1 MYYAKHYL
9 SLTKQNKNFSQKK
22 RLWRIIMRINH
33 KQRKTGTMRVWSLNR
48 SLICSSVAIL
58 AVLFFAACTSDNNS
72 NDPKPGE
79 ELKSN
84 KQRVL
89 NPDVPSSDIL
99 ELSEGNT
106 EFAFDLYQ
114 ELTQTGDNN
123 FFFSPLSISIALAMT
138 YAGSLGE
145 TKSQMADVLHFT
157 LEDSKLHTTFNALD
171 LALESRGQDA
181 QGADGDPFRLH
192 VVNALWGQTG
202 YPFKSDFLDLL
213 ALNYGAGMTLLDFT
227 TAAEPARIMIND
239 WVAQQTEDRILDLIP
254 EGAITAL
261 TRLVLTNAVYFNAA
275 WLHPFEEEN
284 TAPAEFDT
292 AEGPVTVDMMQQTEF
307 FPYAEVEGCQA
318 VELPYDG
325 EELSMVILMPN
336 EESFDAFESSLSEDK
351 IAQIMGE
358 LDYQDVT
365 LTMPK
370 FSFTSDFLLG
380 KVLTEMGM
388 SDAFDDALADFNGM
402 AETYELYISK
412 VIHKA
417 FVGVDEAGTEAAA
430 ATAVIMEGRG
440 VPEEPVEMRVDRP
453 FIFFIR
459 DIQTQA
465 IVFLGRVLDPTQE

>member
-1 MYYAKHYL
+1 MHANH
-9 SLTKQNKNFSQKK
+9 QKK
-22 RLWRIIMRINH
+22 KSGARRTRGM
-33 KQRKTGTMRVWSLNR
+33 WSFNR
-48 SLICSSVAIL
+48 SIICSSVAIL
-58 AVLFFAACTSDNNS
+58 AVISFAACTSDNNS

-79 ELKSN
+79 ELKSS
-84 KQRVL
+84 KQRVI

-99 ELSEGNT
+99 DLSEGNT

-114 ELTQTGDNN
+114 ELTQKEENN
-123 FFFSPLSISIALAMT
+123 IFFSPLSISIALAMT

-145 TKSQMADVLHFT
+145 TKAQMADVLHFT
-157 LEDSKLHTTFNALD
+157 LEDNKLHPAFNALD

-239 WVAQQTEDRILDLIP
+239 WVAQQTEERILDLIP
-254 EGAITAL
+254 EGAITTL

-275 WLHPFEEEN
+275 WLHPFEEES
-284 TAPAEFDT
+284 TAPADFHT
-292 AEGPVTVDMMQQTEF
+292 AEGSVTVDMMEQTEF
-307 FPYAEVEGCQA
+307 FPYAEVEGCRA

-325 EELSMVILMPN
+325 EELSMVILMP
-336 EESFDAFESSLSEDK
+336 EADTFEFFESSLSEDK
-351 IAQIMGE
+351 VSQIME
-358 LDYQDVT
+358 EMDYRDVT

-370 FSFTSDFLLG
+370 FSFTSDFLMG
-380 KVLTEMGM
+380 EVLKQMGM
-388 SDAFDDALADFNGM
+388 SDAFDDALANFNAM
-402 AETYELYISK
+402 AETDELYISK

-430 ATAVIMEGRG
+430 ATAVIMDGRG
-440 VPEEPVEMRVDRP
+440 IPEEPVEMNVNRP

-465 IVFLGRVLDPTQE
+465 IVFLGRVLDPSQE